1 MTDVAQPTV
10 SDVLGADRRRRRWP
24 WVVVGVLM
32 IGLLVVA
39 ARVTG
44 FRQPPSPV
52 TYRTAAAAL
61 GDVAV
66 TVTATGAL
74 ESQTQ
79 VHVGTEVSGIV
90 DRVLV
95 DFNSVVRRGDLLAT
109 VNTEKLR
116 AQADQLRASV
126 RVAVARTQQVEATL
140 TEVQA
145 QLARLQSVRELSGGR
160 VPSQQEYDTA
170 QGAAARAVADL
181 ASAEAQVA
189 QSEANLA
196 VVETDLRRAEIRS
209 PINGIVLDRQVDPGQ
224 TVAAA
229 FQTPT
234 LFTVAGDLTRLQLVV
249 DVDEADIGQ
258 IRIGQTAAFRV
269 DAYPTRT
276 FPSRVQQIR
285 STPRTANGV
294 VTYRTTL
301 GVDNGDRLL
310 LPGMTATA
318 EITVATA
325 TGTLLV
331 PNAAL
336 RFVPE
341 AQPARR
347 VGTSLLP
354 RPSGSAPATTVVSG
368 GDGPG
373 SRRVYVLDGETL
385 REVAVE
391 VGLSDGRMT
400 AVHGTGLTPGTRV
413 VVAQERQ

>member
-1 MTDVAQPTV
+1 MTDVSQATV
-10 SDVLGADRRRRRWP
+10 LDVLGADRRRRRWP
-24 WVVVGVLM
+24 WVVAGILTL
-32 IGLLVVA
+32 GLLLVA
-39 ARVTG
+39 ARLTG

-52 TYRTAAAAL
+52 TYRTAAAAI

-74 ESQTQ
+74 ESRTQ
-79 VHVGTEVSGIV
+79 VHVGTEVSGIIEG
-90 DRVLV
+90 VLV

-109 VNTEKLR
+109 VNAEKLR
-116 AQADQLRASV
+116 AQADQLRASI

-160 VPSQQEYDTA
+160 VPSQQEYDAA

-196 VVETDLRRAEIRS
+196 VVETDLRRTEIRA

-234 LFTVAGDLTRLQLVV
+234 LFTLAGDLTRLQLVI
-249 DVDEADIGQ
+249 DVDEADIGH
-258 IRIGQTAAFRV
+258 IRMGQTAAFRV

-276 FPSRVQQIR
+276 FPSRVEEIR

-294 VTYRTTL
+294 VTYRTIL
-301 GVDNGDRLL
+301 SVENSDRSL

-325 TGTLLV
+325 TGALLV

-336 RFVPE
+336 RFMPE
-341 AQPARR
+341 TQPEGR
-347 VGTSLLP
+347 VGSSLLP
-354 RPSGSAPATTVVSG
+354 RPAASAPATTVVSD

-373 SRRVYVLDGETL
+373 PQRIYVLEGETP
-385 REVAVE
+385 RAVTVE
-391 VGLSDGRMT
+391 AGLSDGRVT
-400 AVHGTGLTPGTRV
+400 AVTSTGLTPGTRV
-413 VVAQERQ
+413 VVSQERR